1 MLSVNGVVV
10 LDIATFLLTEA
21 IALLPVIFLSMLR
34 AARWHRIMIRR
45 EDARSVGNGVMATFG
60 TLFLVLIGIWLFD
73 GNSEPSKII
82 AKETATLTEITTEA
96 MPGEIET
103 RNEGYAVG
111 MEN

>member
-73 GNSEPSKII
+73 GNSEPSKIVAIIFFWLTILHGLI
-82 AKETATLTEITTEA
+82 AVSTALKISVVF
-96 MPGEIET
+96 G
-103 RNEGYAVG
+103 GG
-111 MEN
+111 F